1 MGNSCVWDRKVL
13 NFEMG
18 LYAQFGEGT
27 KGDINM
33 FNLEME
39 LNAQFRERTKGDIP
53 YLGLY
58 NAHWCIMRT
67 PSWP

>member
-1 MGNSCVWDRKVL
+1 
-13 NFEMG
+13 MG
-18 LYAQFGEGT
+18 LYAQFGEGI